1 MKYLSEIN
9 AFYDSLETNRLNA
22 NDIALWHALIS
33 VANKTNWQSEF
44 TVAIMVLEIKSGLN
58 RQSVFRARNK
68 LRDCKYISFRQ
79 RGGNQS
85 AMYTI
90 NSLVYHTDTQSDTQ
104 SDTQGDTQ
112 GDTQSDTINRL
123 EEKRLE
129 KEKKTKAKKD
139 FESLLDDKGFS
150 DELKTAIYDW
160 LRYKSE
166 RGESYKN
173 TGLTKLVSEIATTS
187 ANHGERGIISVI
199 SKSMANNYAGFQ
211 WAMRDLP
218 EMPKSDSSKYGGD
231 LI

>member
-1 MKYLSEIN
+1 MSEIK

-22 NDIALWHALIS
+22 NDIALWYALMS

-58 RQSVFRARNK
+58 RKSVQRARNK
-68 LRDCKYISFRQ
+68 LKEFGYIDFKQ

-90 NSLVYHTDTQSDTQ
+90 NSLVSRTDPQSVPQSVPQSDPQ
-104 SDTQGDTQ
+104 SVP
-112 GDTQSDTINRL
+112 QSVPINRL

-160 LRYKSE
+160 LRYSPNVTPPVLDKWLPLPL
-166 RGESYKN
+166 RTLGEC
-173 TGLTKLVSEIATTS
+173 GGVEI
-187 ANHGERGIISVI
+187 
-199 SKSMANNYAGFQ
+199 F
-211 WAMRDLP
+211 
-218 EMPKSDSSKYGGD
+218 
-231 LI
+231 

>member
-22 NDIALWHALIS
+22 NDIALWYALMS

-58 RQSVFRARNK
+58 RKSVQRARNK
-68 LRDCKYISFRQ
+68 LKEFGYIDFKQ

-90 NSLVYHTDTQSDTQ
+90 NSLVSRTDPQSVPQSDPQ
-104 SDTQGDTQ
+104 SVP
-112 GDTQSDTINRL
+112 INRL

-187 ANHGERGIISVI
+187 ASHGERGIISVI
-199 SKSMANNYAGFQ
+199 SKSMASNYAGFQ